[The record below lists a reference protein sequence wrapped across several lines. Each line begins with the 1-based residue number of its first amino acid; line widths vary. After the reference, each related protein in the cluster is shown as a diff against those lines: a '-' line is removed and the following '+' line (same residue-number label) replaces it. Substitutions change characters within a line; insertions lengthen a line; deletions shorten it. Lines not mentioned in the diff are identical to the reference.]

1 MATEDAKTHYTCASR
16 AGKTACAAPDR
27 QLTGA
32 VKAIK
37 VDQRSAKDNVM
48 LRPACRLPA
57 LVLVALLAAP
67 ASAQQLYKFVGPD
80 GRVQYSDRPP
90 AGAQKVE
97 KVTSSR
103 VSTIGS
109 PGASGGEA
117 GKAPKTAAEQEQA
130 FRQRR
135 AEAEEKAKKD
145 EKLAQ
150 ETKAKDAYCASAR
163 RELTSLQ
170 SGQRIVRTDDKGER
184 VYLEDAQIQ
193 QEIARVQRDIAANC
207 K

>member
-1 MATEDAKTHYTCASR
+1 MATEDAKTHYTCAFG
-16 AGKTACAAPDR
+16 AGKTACAVPGR
-27 QLTGA
+27 RLTGA
-32 VKAIK
+32 VKAFK

-48 LRPACRLPA
+48 FRPARRLPVLA
-57 LVLVALLAAP
+57 LVALLAAP
-67 ASAQQLYKFVGPD
+67 AGAQQLYKFVGPD
-80 GRVQYSDRPP
+80 GRVQYTDRPP

-109 PGASGGEA
+109 AGASGGEA

-145 EKLAQ
+145 EKVAQ
-150 ETKAKDAYCASAR
+150 ETTAKNAYCASAR

-184 VYLEDAQIQ
+184 VFLEDAQIQ
-193 QEIARVQRDIAANC
+193 QEIARVQRDIATNC
-207 K
+207 R

>member
-1 MATEDAKTHYTCASR
+1 MFRR
-16 AGKTACAAPDR
+16 AF
-27 QLTGA
+27 
-32 VKAIK
+32 
-37 VDQRSAKDNVM
+37 SF
-48 LRPACRLPA
+48 PA
-57 LVLVALLAAP
+57 LALVALLAAP
-67 ASAQQLYKFVGPD
+67 AGAQQLYKFVGPD

-103 VSTIGS
+103 VSTIAS
-109 PGASGGEA
+109 PGTAGGDA
-117 GKAPKTAAEQEQA
+117 AKAPKTAAEQEQA

-150 ETKAKDAYCASAR
+150 ETKAQSDQCAGLR
-163 RELTSLQ
+163 RELASLQ

-193 QEIARVQRDIAANC
+193 QEIARVQRDIATGC

>member
-1 MATEDAKTHYTCASR
+1 MF
-16 AGKTACAAPDR
+16 
-27 QLTGA
+27 
-32 VKAIK
+32 
-37 VDQRSAKDNVM
+37 
-48 LRPACRLPA
+48 RPERCLSGLA
-57 LVLVALLAAP
+57 LAALLAAP
-67 ASAQQLYKFVGPD
+67 AGAQQLYKFVGPD

-90 AGAQKVE
+90 VGAQKVE

-103 VSTIGS
+103 VSTIAS
-109 PGASGGEA
+109 PGSSSGDA
-117 GKAPKTAAEQEQA
+117 AKAPKTAAEQEQA

-150 ETKAKDAYCASAR
+150 DTKAQADSCAGLR
-163 RELTSLQ
+163 RELASLQ

-184 VYLEDAQIQ
+184 VFLEDAQIQ
-193 QEIARVQRDIAANC
+193 QEITRVQRDIATNC

>member
-1 MATEDAKTHYTCASR
+1 
-16 AGKTACAAPDR
+16 
-27 QLTGA
+27 L
-32 VKAIK
+32 KAFK
-37 VDQRSAKDNVM
+37 VDHRPSKDNVM
-48 LRPACRLPA
+48 FRRAFSFPA
-57 LVLVALLAAP
+57 LALMALLAAP
-67 ASAQQLYKFVGPD
+67 AGAQQLYKFVGPD

-90 AGAQKVE
+90 TGAQKVE
-97 KVTSSR
+97 KVTGSR
-103 VSTIGS
+103 VSTVAT

-117 GKAPKTAAEQEQA
+117 GKSGPKTPAEQEQA

-193 QEIARVQRDIAANC
+193 QEIARVQRDMAANC

>member
-1 MATEDAKTHYTCASR
+1 MFR
-16 AGKTACAAPDR
+16 PDHC
-27 QLTGA
+27 L
-32 VKAIK
+32 
-37 VDQRSAKDNVM
+37 SA
-48 LRPACRLPA
+48 LA
-57 LVLVALLAAP
+57 LVALLAAP
-67 ASAQQLYKFVGPD
+67 AGAQQLYKFVGPD

-90 AGAQKVE
+90 VGAQKVE

-103 VSTIGS
+103 VSTIAT
-109 PGASGGEA
+109 PGAGGGEA
-117 GKAPKTAAEQEQA
+117 GKSGPKTAAEQEQA

-150 ETKAKDAYCASAR
+150 ETKAQNDHCAAMR

-184 VYLEDAQIQ
+184 VFLEDAQIQ
-193 QEIARVQRDIAANC
+193 QEIARVQRDIATNC
-207 K
+207 R